1 MAIQMSS
8 ATVGTDARQELL
20 QKKVDSTGM
29 LTGGANQ
36 YASGE
41 TWGGMETLNAAAGA
55 SVAGISD
62 NFVPA
67 LKTAIISA
75 VSEIEASINDLIG
88 DTSGIGIEGTE
99 IQSKLL
105 LFGEAVKNV
114 AKQFSDGLNAA
125 EQEIISSVEKVYTQ
139 QDTSISSDLNNDS
152 NSLSVDK

>member
-41 TWGGMETLNAAAGA
+41 TWGGMDTLNAAAGA

-88 DTSGIGIEGTE
+88 HTPLVELVNYNENNKLGATIIATPTS
-99 IQSKLL
+99 
-105 LFGEAVKNV
+105 
-114 AKQFSDGLNAA
+114 
-125 EQEIISSVEKVYTQ
+125 
-139 QDTSISSDLNNDS
+139 
-152 NSLSVDK
+152 